1 MELLE
6 SLAKHARVQ
15 PALDRDLKHR
25 GSTFEG
31 HWSSKKMTKAGKSTS
46 TSRTGKSVADVDAY
60 IAAAPASVQPQ
71 LRKLRAMIRAEAPQ
85 ATEKIS
91 YRIPFYEY
99 GDKPNTFQSRLIY
112 FAAQKNHIAV
122 YPAGEAQGLE
132 QYLTERSTL
141 RFPMDKPLPMAK
153 IRALVRTRIRER
165 DAGAKAKPGQQSK
178 TDQQISF
185 RNR

>member
-1 MELLE
+1 M
-6 SLAKHARVQ
+6 
-15 PALDRDLKHR
+15 
-25 GSTFEG
+25 
-31 HWSSKKMTKAGKSTS
+31 
-46 TSRTGKSVADVDAY
+46 
-60 IAAAPASVQPQ
+60 
-71 LRKLRAMIRAEAPQ
+71 
-85 ATEKIS
+85 
-91 YRIPFYEY
+91 
-99 GDKPNTFQSRLIY
+99 
-112 FAAQKNHIAV
+112 